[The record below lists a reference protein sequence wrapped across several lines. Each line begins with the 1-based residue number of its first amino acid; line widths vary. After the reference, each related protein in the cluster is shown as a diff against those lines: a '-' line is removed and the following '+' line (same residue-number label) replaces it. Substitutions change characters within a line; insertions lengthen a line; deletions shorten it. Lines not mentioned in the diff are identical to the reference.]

1 MSFPFSLCRFL
12 LQIVNS
18 LYAEKPKGIEWNSPL
33 KLVETFSFP
42 SFFLETEKDIGALYL
57 DEEKNEAYLVFR
69 GTTNYTET
77 IIDLEFHQT
86 EFYQKTFPLDFE
98 LVPSGGSSRSELVSE
113 EFVSAGGNTFPPL
126 VHCGFYKLYSY
137 LSQKVNLALH
147 SLQVEKIYLSGH
159 SMGAALALLFA
170 YALPSEYQKHV
181 YLFACPRVGNHEF
194 VKRVEE
200 NTHTLYNVQNEPDVV
215 PQLPAPITLGYAYS
229 SPGRICIF
237 RKVKSTLVDNHHAET
252 YLEGLSEQR
261 LISS

>member
-1 MSFPFSLCRFL
+1 MSSFPFSLSCFL
-12 LQIVNS
+12 LRIVDK
-18 LYAEKPKGIEWNSPL
+18 LYQERPEETSL

-57 DEEKNEAYLVFR
+57 DEERGEAYLVFR

-86 EFYQKTFPLDFE
+86 EFIQKTFPLDFE
-98 LVPSGGSSRSELVSE
+98 IVDENRDNSE
-113 EFVSAGGNTFPPL
+113 PL
-126 VHCGFYKLYSY
+126 VHHGFYKIYSY

-147 SLQVEKIYLSGH
+147 SLSVDKIYLSGH
-159 SMGAALALLFA
+159 SMGAALALLFT
-170 YALPSEYQKHV
+170 YALPEQYQKHTF
-181 YLFACPRVGNHEF
+181 LFACPRVGNYEF
-194 VKRVEE
+194 VKRVEQSV
-200 NTHTLYNVQNEPDVV
+200 HCLYNIQNETDVV

-237 RKVKSTLVDNHHAET
+237 RKVKSTLVDNHHTET

>member
-1 MSFPFSLCRFL
+1 MSSLPFSLCCFL
-12 LQIVNS
+12 LQIVKD
-18 LYAEKPKGIEWNSPL
+18 LYAEKPERVGL

-57 DEEKNEAYLVFR
+57 DEEKGEAYLVFR

-77 IIDLEFHQT
+77 VIDLEFHQT

-98 LVPSGGSSRSELVSE
+98 VVSDNSECTDL
-113 EFVSAGGNTFPPL
+113 PL
-126 VHCGFYKLYSY
+126 VHCGFYKVYSY

-147 SLQVEKIYLSGH
+147 ALPVVDRGCLQPRSTVEKIYISGH

-170 YALPSEYQKHV
+170 YSLPSHYQKHV
-181 YLFACPRVGNHEF
+181 YLFACPRTGNHEF

-200 NTHTLYNVQNEPDVV
+200 NTEVLYNVQNEPDVI

-237 RKVKSTLVDNHHAET
+237 RKIKSTLVDNHHAET
-252 YLEGLSEQR
+252 YLEGLLEER

>member
-1 MSFPFSLCRFL
+1 MSSFPFSLCRFL

-18 LYAEKPKGIEWNSPL
+18 LYAEKPEGASL
-33 KLVETFSFP
+33 KLIETFSFP

-113 EFVSAGGNTFPPL
+113 EEKEFPPL
-126 VHCGFYKLYSY
+126 VHCGFYKIYSY

-147 SLQVEKIYLSGH
+147 ALPVEKIYLSGH

-194 VKRVEE
+194 VQKVEE
-200 NTHTLYNVQNEPDVV
+200 STEVLYNVQNEPDVV

-252 YLEGLSEQR
+252 YLEGLSEQK